1 MEYKGIAWSFLLH
14 TWLAQNDTPVH
25 IVQYEK
31 LQANLHAELVRM
43 LSFLNFSASNETIN
57 CAVENSNGRF
67 KRLQHL
73 NFDPYSKENR
83 EAVNRVI
90 QQAAPLLANHG
101 IKYTPR

>member
-1 MEYKGIAWSFLLH
+1 
-14 TWLAQNDTPVH
+14 
-25 IVQYEK
+25 VQYEN
-31 LQANLHAELVRM
+31 LQTNLHEELVHM
-43 LSFLNFSASNETIN
+43 LSFLNFPASKETIN
-57 CAVENSNGRF
+57 CAVKNSNGKF
-67 KRLQHL
+67 KRVQHL